1 VERPTPPARVFAAV
15 AFAAPDSPSS
25 GAGYARKQMRVGG
38 VMRERRSGQCWQRT
52 GALCLGAAA
61 ILTAGGCSAE
71 PEPDE
76 TREIMGEIYAA
87 MKVALPATVD
97 MAKFS
102 SPEER
107 PRIQAALDQLAAN
120 ADRMEGHTRP
130 KDAQMQFLARSAARD
145 ARDVQRAYR
154 NGKDERAAFLLQ
166 QISENCVACH
176 TRLPSQDTRIANGFV
191 DRGAMQG
198 LAPESRAGLLMAT
211 RRFDDAIATL
221 EKLLADP
228 DEHPA
233 LLIAPLTDY
242 LVLNLRVKDDYERPL
257 PTLRNLSEHSH
268 IWEQLRRDLL
278 GWIEVL
284 PVLRE
289 RTRGAADVDVARALV
304 NEGRERNRLGDEQSG
319 LVHFISAS
327 AILERLLAEHPRAEA
342 GSEGA
347 AKLGEAYYLLGLVEA
362 RIGRNYWVSE
372 APFLLERA
380 IRMAPREPFALEAY
394 RRLANEVLMQYEGAD
409 EEDIDPEEQRRLGE
423 LRILVEPPQPS

>member
-1 VERPTPPARVFAAV
+1 
-15 AFAAPDSPSS
+15 
-25 GAGYARKQMRVGG
+25 
-38 VMRERRSGQCWQRT
+38 MRERRSTGGWQRA

-61 ILTAGGCSAE
+61 ILTAGACSAE
-71 PEPDE
+71 PEPERDD
-76 TREIMGEIYAA
+76 THEIMAAIYAA
-87 MKVALPATVD
+87 MKVALPATAD

-107 PRIQAALDQLAAN
+107 PRIQAALDALAAN

-130 KDAQMQFLARSAARD
+130 KDDQMQFLARSAARD

-166 QISENCVACH
+166 QITENCVACH
-176 TRLPSQDTRIANGFV
+176 TRLPSQDTRIADGFV
-191 DRGAMQG
+191 DRGAMRG

-233 LLIAPLTDY
+233 LMIAPLTDY

-257 PTLRNLSEHSH
+257 PTLRKLSEHSH
-268 IWEQLRRDLL
+268 IWEQLRRDVLV
-278 GWIEVL
+278 WIEAL
-284 PVLRE
+284 PLLRE
-289 RTRGAADVDVARALV
+289 RTRDAADVETARALV
-304 NEGRERNRLGDEQSG
+304 NEGRERNRMGDEQSG

-327 AILERLLAEHPRAEA
+327 AVLERVLAEHPRAEP
-342 GSEGA
+342 GSEEA

-380 IRMAPREPFALEAY
+380 IRMAPREPYALEAY
-394 RRLANEVLMQYEGAD
+394 RRLANEVLMQYEGSD